1 MITPIIIQIIF
12 WILVALV
19 VIAGFFAIAAGM
31 SAYGGGGLAILIGF
45 LYIILGPIL
54 VRVYCEIAIVFFRMN
69 ENLTDIKNALERR

>member
-19 VIAGFFAIAAGM
+19 VIAGFLVIAAGM